1 MRFGARL
8 HVDAL
13 NLGEYLGEVQA
24 VFGKDEYGTIHG
36 GKPDFGD
43 ALRGYVYANGV
54 ARANFVRA

>member
-13 NLGEYLGEVQA
+13 DLGEYLCEVQA
-24 VFGKDEYGTIHG
+24 VFGEDEYGAIYG
-36 GKPDFGD
+36 GKPDFGY
-43 ALRGYVYANGV
+43 ALRGYVYANGI